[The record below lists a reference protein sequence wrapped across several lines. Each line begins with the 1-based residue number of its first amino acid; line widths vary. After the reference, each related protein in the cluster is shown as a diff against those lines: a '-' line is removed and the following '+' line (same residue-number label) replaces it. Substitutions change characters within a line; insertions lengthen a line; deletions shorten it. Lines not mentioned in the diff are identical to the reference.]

1 MTEGAGITEGG
12 GTNNESH
19 RNREKKKELT
29 ETLREEDA
37 SARLE
42 KLQRLAKQVG
52 ASVMR
57 MERGRL
63 ITDSSGRITSEEM
76 SRNAIT
82 ETEIVQNI
90 QGALQTETMIDMC
103 KTAGRN
109 FWIAVAAATIALFAM
124 VAAWA
129 ATLIK

>member
-1 MTEGAGITEGG
+1 MNRTEI
-12 GTNNESH
+12 
-19 RNREKKKELT
+19 EKKRKELT
-29 ETLREEDA
+29 ETLKEEDA
-37 SARLE
+37 SARLD

-76 SRNAIT
+76 SQNAIT

-90 QGALQTETMIDMC
+90 QAALQTETMIDMC

>member
-1 MTEGAGITEGG
+1 MNRTEIEK
-12 GTNNESH
+12 
-19 RNREKKKELT
+19 KKKELT

-63 ITDSSGRITSEEM
+63 IADSRGKITSEEA
-76 SRNAIT
+76 SRNAIS
-82 ETEIVQNI
+82 ETEIVHNI
-90 QGALQTETMIDMC
+90 QVALQTETMIDMC

-124 VAAWA
+124 VAAWVA
-129 ATLIK
+129 AMAAWPG